1 MYFKLFYDALIV
13 EVEISKPYL
22 TIYAL
27 RCVSLMFLVKV
38 QFTVS
43 SINLMILMYLNTLYI
58 AVNNIF

>member
-27 RCVSLMFLVKV
+27 RCVSFLVKV